1 MTRTV
6 QQKVEEGHPRP
17 VHRCGDLQM
26 QDLVSGGPVL
36 VEGRLF
42 CCAWVKGQSQHA
54 GDSRLDQSF
63 EMLPMLCSGV

>member
-1 MTRTV
+1 
-6 QQKVEEGHPRP
+6 
-17 VHRCGDLQM
+17 M
-26 QDLVSGGPVL
+26 QDLVSGGPVP

-42 CCAWVKGQSQHA
+42 CCAWVEGQSQHA